1 MPADEV
7 LDPSVVAEL
16 RLAQEVYA
24 NPEFIAQLV
33 TLFRTHAPA
42 KIDHLR
48 EAAAAGNLPV
58 IEHLAHTLKTNCAML
73 GATRMAGA
81 CGRMEMA
88 AARADLPAAVAA
100 REEVER
106 LLPGVLAALS
116 EL

>member
-16 RLAQEVYA
+16 RLAQEAYG

-33 TLFRTHAPA
+33 TLFRTHAPV
-42 KIDHLR
+42 KIERIR
-48 EAAAAGNLPV
+48 EAVAAGNAPA

-73 GATRMAGA
+73 GATQMAGA

-88 AARADLPAAVAA
+88 AVRADLPAAAA
-100 REEVER
+100 AMEEAEQ

-116 EL
+116 DL